1 MQRQHM
7 DMMVAARA
15 RIRAGARVCELRDRR
30 LGNADAGWLSAALE
44 ETGSL
49 EQLDL
54 SRE

>member
-15 RIRAGARVCELRDRR
+15 RIRAGARVCERDRR